1 MRKNNKKLFS
11 ALIGILMIAILTVVF
26 GSKLNAITNKNF
38 ELADGFQ
45 LVYQVDSEEKLT
57 IDQVAEVL
65 EQRLYNF
72 GATEVKATIEEST
85 VTLNYSGIED
95 CETVRKYLTMIG
107 VVSFRNAADE
117 ELMDISVLDKDT
129 PFMVA
134 PSQSKT
140 EESKDLSLLYIL
152 VSDNE
157 KFKTVTTQL
166 MFETSKYLVVW
177 VDYDE
182 TYKFEKEQGSTSPK
196 FLAAAAVNSV
206 IDSDA
211 YITSAHSF
219 EVTKNIVATVNAGSL
234 KAPIT
239 EISFNTVEANL
250 GTNADVKVLIGIAV
264 SVMLGSL
271 YFMFKYKLVGF
282 VSALMMLGYTIGS
295 LVAISY
301 LGVIFNTNI
310 ISLFIFSLF
319 VGLAYLLHV
328 NDTFVTILNTGRL
341 PSTALETTYK
351 NTMVNAL
358 AGLATQLIAGFIGF
372 IAFKEYYLGYSI
384 AIMTFAVC
392 SAIFFV
398 GWQKL
403 MLSDLINSYYFDAKA
418 FGYRENAAVKI
429 IDFSALINTKFHYV
443 VIALIL
449 MGALLYV
456 TNVINHLKILLTGL
470 FILVIS
476 VIVGGSYLKSR
487 NKSNDLVILALT
499 TITAVIAIMACGML
513 FGKTTETTIG
523 LVYSFAAISLALFGF
538 VLSQIKDDFDENAK
552 GRLTDVKITS
562 VFEEVFNNLFNE
574 TVVVLALTVIF
585 ALVIF
590 GSVLSLENIGY
601 TILVSVALI
610 YAVIVMSK
618 LWLDYTIKDS
628 NRPKSKKKRN
638 TKEVKERTIFGIN
651 NPN

>member
-11 ALIGILMIAILTVVF
+11 ALIGIVLIAVLVVVF

-38 ELADGFQ
+38 ELANGSQ
-45 LVYQVDSEEKLT
+45 LIYQVDSQEKLV

-65 EQRLYNF
+65 EKRLYNF
-72 GATEVKATIEEST
+72 GATEVKVTIEGST

-95 CETVRKYLTMIG
+95 SEIVRKHLTMMG

-177 VDYDE
+177 VDYNE
-182 TYKFEKEQGSTSPK
+182 TYKFEKEQESTSPR
-196 FLAAAAVNSV
+196 FLAAAAVNNV

-239 EISFNTVEANL
+239 EVSFNTVEAIL
-250 GTNADVKVLIGIAV
+250 GENADVKVLAGIAV
-264 SVMLGSL
+264 SIVLASL

-282 VSALMMLGYTIGS
+282 VSALMILGYTISS

-310 ISLFIFSLF
+310 IALFIVSLF

-328 NDTFVTILNTGRL
+328 NNNFVAVLNTGRL
-341 PSTALETTYK
+341 TSTALETTYK
-351 NTMVNAL
+351 NTLVNAIV
-358 AGLATQLIAGFIGF
+358 GLVIQLIAGFIGF
-372 IAFKEYYLGYSI
+372 IAFKQYYLGYSI
-384 AIMTFAVC
+384 AVMTFAVC
-392 SAIFFV
+392 SGIFFV
-398 GWQKL
+398 GWQKV
-403 MLSDLINSYYFDAKA
+403 MLADLINSYYFEAKA
-418 FGYRENAAVKI
+418 FGYKENAEVKTI
-429 IDFSALINTKFHYV
+429 NFSTLLNTKFHYV
-443 VIALIL
+443 VMALIL

-456 TNVINHLKILLTGL
+456 TNVIDYLKILLIGILILAIAVIIGGL
-470 FILVIS
+470 
-476 VIVGGSYLKSR
+476 YLRNR
-487 NKSNDLVILALT
+487 NKSNDVVILTVAT
-499 TITAVIAIMACGML
+499 MITIIAVMACGML
-513 FGKTTETTIG
+513 FSKTTEKTVG
-523 LVYSFAAISLALFGF
+523 LVYSIASVGLSLVGF
-538 VLSQIKDDFDENAK
+538 VLSQIKDDFNENAK
-552 GRLTDVKITS
+552 GRLTDDKINS
-562 VFEEVFNNLFNE
+562 IFEDIFNNLFNE
-574 TVVVLALTVIF
+574 VTVVLTLTIIF
-585 ALVIF
+585 AVVIF
-590 GSVLSLENIGY
+590 GIVFSLENMGY
-601 TILVSVALI
+601 TILVSVALV
-610 YAVIVMSK
+610 YAVIVACK

-628 NRPKSKKKRN
+628 NRPKQKKKRN

>member
-72 GATEVKATIEEST
+72 GATEVKATIEGST

-95 CETVRKYLTMIG
+95 SETVRKYLTMIG

-239 EISFNTVEANL
+239 EISFNIVEANL
-250 GTNADVKVLIGIAV
+250 GTNADVKVLIGIA
-264 SVMLGSL
+264 
-271 YFMFKYKLVGF
+271 FKCYARF
-282 VSALMMLGYTIGS
+282 
-295 LVAISY
+295 
-301 LGVIFNTNI
+301 I
-310 ISLFIFSLF
+310 I
-319 VGLAYLLHV
+319 
-328 NDTFVTILNTGRL
+328 
-341 PSTALETTYK
+341 
-351 NTMVNAL
+351 
-358 AGLATQLIAGFIGF
+358 
-372 IAFKEYYLGYSI
+372 
-384 AIMTFAVC
+384 
-392 SAIFFV
+392 
-398 GWQKL
+398 
-403 MLSDLINSYYFDAKA
+403 
-418 FGYRENAAVKI
+418 
-429 IDFSALINTKFHYV
+429 
-443 VIALIL
+443 
-449 MGALLYV
+449 LYV
-456 TNVINHLKILLTGL
+456 
-470 FILVIS
+470 
-476 VIVGGSYLKSR
+476 
-487 NKSNDLVILALT
+487 
-499 TITAVIAIMACGML
+499 
-513 FGKTTETTIG
+513 
-523 LVYSFAAISLALFGF
+523 
-538 VLSQIKDDFDENAK
+538 
-552 GRLTDVKITS
+552 
-562 VFEEVFNNLFNE
+562 
-574 TVVVLALTVIF
+574 
-585 ALVIF
+585 
-590 GSVLSLENIGY
+590 
-601 TILVSVALI
+601 
-610 YAVIVMSK
+610 
-618 LWLDYTIKDS
+618 
-628 NRPKSKKKRN
+628 
-638 TKEVKERTIFGIN
+638 
-651 NPN
+651 